1 MPRTKKTTAPASPG
15 SEETKTELEP
25 EPKKKKKTPSAY
37 CEFVREHY
45 HSEDILALPVR
56 HRLKELG
63 RRWQE
68 FKKSQ
73 VK

>member
-1 MPRTKKTTAPASPG
+1 MARTKKSAPAT
-15 SEETKTELEP
+15 EETKAVEP
-25 EPKKKKKTPSAY
+25 EKRKKKTPSAY
-37 CEFVREHY
+37 CEFVKQHY

-68 FKKSQ
+68 LKKKSQ
-73 VK
+73 AK

>member
-15 SEETKTELEP
+15 TEETKTDES
-25 EPKKKKKTPSAY
+25 KKKKKTPSAY

-68 FKKSQ
+68 MKKKSQ